1 MLSTQEAGP
10 FEKRRALLLFRIG
23 IDILVFA
30 CLVILT
36 AFLVRP
42 LQTALHERLT
52 ARWERLIGRGAD
64 YLGVRIGYESM
75 GYSLFGALD
84 VRKLRVWGPGD
95 KPLLSLSR
103 LRVSYSLIEL
113 IKGSIP
119 DSFHL
124 IELDKPVLNLDEEQ
138 AAFLAGLV
146 QRLQADFQLPG
157 GTLALPRD
165 LRVRVRNAEAAA
177 EYQGSRFAIQGLGL
191 DGTFLE
197 DRITLRGRWNTLA
210 GLKLFPD
217 QEPLSVEMTALVSG
231 AFDAKAREGSLSL
244 TIPSLAGEGFNLR
257 TVVFDLD
264 VDPDRLRVSKQRDR
278 FPFDLALDYQ
288 FQSRRVSGRL
298 EARDFSPQGVL
309 SLRGPWEAYNQYLS
323 MSAGGTAS
331 FEAGGEEGLSYRL
344 DLQGNMGSFKPVGP
358 VSYTLVCEGD
368 EEAVR
373 VAGLEL
379 RSPRGALRYAG
390 TLGLA
395 SLSPNGTL
403 SIRDFSLAGDGSSRL
418 DAELAVR
425 SEGERISV
433 SGGSLFAGQTRISGL
448 EARLSRND
456 EGMAFSLSAR
466 TASAPEASVPEDGE
480 DTAGQIAAAGF
491 LDYQPRCLEISLAL
505 EEFPLGDLFTMTQP
519 FVEFPAPADIAAQ
532 ALKDARVTTEVFV
545 STDFERI
552 LYNAPQFT
560 AASEGKGAVRAS
572 ISGTDRRFDL
582 NEVRLLWDGGSAD
595 ASGFVDFSQGRDV
608 SFSLRS
614 AYLDVPY
621 YIDGTFIAG
630 RYLSI
635 QGSYGLSAYIGAGE
649 SGDYSGYVKAE
660 SIPLPFGG
668 QFAHLQFSSSLYYA
682 APEFWYV
689 ELERFALTNL
699 ATPASRQASL
709 RVSGIV
715 DQHWARLSR
724 VVFDDGE
731 GPLSGRAAFNW
742 SGDRSQL
749 FAQFRLENPNGE
761 IYDGEGTYRR
771 GTVDAIFYGERMRLK
786 RFLRQSYNAVLTADA
801 RLVWNSPEAY
811 SLTLNVDSLAA
822 SDRERNISLSAKAF
836 VDEEEL
842 RVSNLSARYGNLQ
855 GELPLLRMNRREAAI
870 HTGAR
875 VWGFAAGRELALNLA
890 LEARFAESASWFS
903 FGSAL
908 EEFSGSLRLE
918 RFRFDALE
926 SGEPAVFTFARGDS
940 ALSVSGGPQDMFRFR
955 LTQEGAF
962 YAGVSA
968 PSPVMGTITGTLGPR
983 TIDAHSPNLYVD
995 LESLWRVL
1003 PAQNILNCTG
1013 GFVNAS
1019 VTIRG
1024 PLGDPEFFGTA
1035 AGHNVRLQ
1043 VPLYLDA
1050 EIGPTPL
1057 LVELEGNE
1065 MRFGPQTTPVG
1076 AGAGTVSGWFRF
1088 DRWIPNVFSLDID
1101 GKSDRPI
1108 PFHVDVNGIMV
1119 KGNTYGSLN
1128 LSQEDGIFS
1137 VKGILTGQDA
1147 EITVDV
1153 AEIGNASLAPN
1164 PNEPVVADI
1173 IVNAGRKV
1181 EFLWPSKEFPILRTY
1196 ADVGDSLRI
1205 RSDSV
1210 TGSLSV
1216 TGEVSLRG
1224 GEIFYVQRNFYVR
1237 EGTLLFNENELH
1249 FDPRLTVRAETRDR
1263 NEDGPVTI
1271 SLLADNAP
1279 LMSFNARL
1287 ESSPALSQA
1296 EILSLLGQNMAE
1308 ADPLEDSSSAGA
1320 AIVGTLGDFISQ
1332 FYLVRTFERTLRN
1345 FFRLDM
1351 LSFRTNVAQNVVLLP
1366 FGLKRPIDNNIRAG
1380 NYLDNTSVF
1389 LGKYFGS
1396 SVFAQA
1402 MFTLRYD
1409 ENQRGFW
1416 GMGKELG
1423 MTPEFDIGIELQSP
1437 LFGIRFNVVPQHLEN
1452 LFVNDMSFTLSWKR
1466 SF

>member
-10 FEKRRALLLFRIG
+10 CEKRRALLFRIG
-23 IDILVFA
+23 IDILVFV

-36 AFLVRP
+36 ALLVRP
-42 LQTALHERLT
+42 LQAAFYERLT
-52 ARWERLIGRGAD
+52 TSWERLIGRGED

-75 GYSLFGALD
+75 GYSVFGALD
-84 VRKLRVWGPGD
+84 VRKLRVSGPGD
-95 KPLLSLSR
+95 EPLLSLSR

-113 IKGSIP
+113 IKGNISG
-119 DSFHL
+119 SFHL
-124 IELDKPVLNLDEEQ
+124 IELDKPVLSLDEEQ
-138 AAFLAGLV
+138 AAFLSRLV
-146 QRLQADFQLPG
+146 QRLQADFPLPG
-157 GTLALPRD
+157 GTFALPRN
-165 LRVRVRNAEAAA
+165 LRVRVRSGEGAV

-191 DGTFLE
+191 DGSFLE
-197 DRITLRGRWNTLA
+197 DRITLRGRWNMLA

-217 QEPLSVEMTALVSG
+217 QEPLGVEMTALVSG

-288 FQSRRVSGRL
+288 FQSRRISGTL
-298 EARDFSPQGVL
+298 EARDFSPEGIL

-344 DLQGNMGSFKPVGP
+344 DLRGNLGSFKPVGP
-358 VSYTLVCEGD
+358 VSYTLACEGD
-368 EEAVR
+368 EEAVQ

-379 RSPRGALRYAG
+379 RSPRGALRYTG
-390 TLGLA
+390 TLGLE
-395 SLSPNGTL
+395 SLSPNGKL
-403 SIRDFSLAGDGSSRL
+403 SIRDFSLAGDGSSPL
-418 DAELAVR
+418 DAELSVSSA
-425 SEGERISV
+425 GEQISV
-433 SGGSLFAGQTRISGL
+433 SGESLFAGQVRLNGL
-448 EARLSRND
+448 EARLSRD
-456 EGMAFSLSAR
+456 EGGMAFSLSALAASG
-466 TASAPEASVPEDGE
+466 TAEGAAEDA
-480 DTAGQIAAAGF
+480 AGQIAAAGF

-505 EEFPLGDLFTMTQP
+505 EEFPLRDLFTMTQP
-519 FVEFPAPADIAAQ
+519 FVEFPAPADLAAQ
-532 ALKDARVTTEVFV
+532 ALKDVRVTTEVFM

-560 AASEGKGAVRAS
+560 AAYAGKGEARAS

-621 YIDGTFIAG
+621 YIDGTFIQG
-630 RYLSI
+630 RYMSI
-635 QGSYGLSAYIGAGE
+635 QGSYGLAAYIGAGE

-682 APEFWYV
+682 TPEFWYV
-689 ELERFALTNL
+689 ELERLALTNL

-709 RVSGIV
+709 RVSGTV
-715 DQHWARLSR
+715 DQNWARLSR

-731 GPLSGRAAFNW
+731 GPLTGRAAFNW
-742 SGDRSQL
+742 SGDRSRL
-749 FAQFRLENPNGE
+749 FAQLRLENPNGE
-761 IYDGEGTYRR
+761 IYDAEGTYRR
-771 GTVDAIFYGERMRLK
+771 GNLDALFYGERMRLK

-801 RLVWNSPEAY
+801 RLVWNSPESY
-811 SLTLNVDSLAA
+811 SLALNVDSLAA
-822 SDRERNISLSAKAF
+822 SDGERNITLSAKAF
-836 VDEEEL
+836 VDQEEL
-842 RVSNLSARYGNLQ
+842 RVSDLSARYGSLQ

-875 VWGFAAGRELALNLA
+875 LWGFAAGRELALNLA
-890 LEARFAESASWFS
+890 LDARFAESASWFS
-903 FGSAL
+903 FGPAL

-926 SGEPAVFTFARGDS
+926 SGEPAVFTFTRSDS

-955 LTQEGAF
+955 LTGEGAF
-962 YAGVSA
+962 YAGISA

-1035 AGHNVRLQ
+1035 VGHNVRLQ

-1076 AGAGTVSGWFRF
+1076 SGAGTVSGWFRF

-1101 GKSDRPI
+1101 SKSERPI
-1108 PFHVDVNGIMV
+1108 PFHVDVNGILV
-1119 KGNTYGSLN
+1119 KGNTYGNLN
-1128 LSQEDGIFS
+1128 LSQEDGIFY
-1137 VKGILTGQDA
+1137 VKGSLTGQDA

-1173 IVNAGRKV
+1173 VVNAGRKV

-1205 RSDSV
+1205 RTDSV

-1216 TGEVSLRG
+1216 TGAVSLRG

-1237 EGTLLFNENELH
+1237 EGVLVFNENELH
-1249 FDPRLTVRAETRDR
+1249 FDPRITVRAETRDR

-1296 EILSLLGQNMAE
+1296 EILSLLGQNLSE
-1308 ADPLEDSSSAGA
+1308 ADSSEDSGNVWAAVVGA
-1320 AIVGTLGDFISQ
+1320 AGDFLSQ
-1332 FYLVRTFERTLRN
+1332 FYIVRTFERTLRN

-1351 LSFRTNVAQNVVLLP
+1351 LSFRTNVAQNFVLLP
-1366 FGLKRPIDNNIRAG
+1366 MGMKRPIDNNIRAG

-1452 LFVNDMSFTLSWKR
+1452 LFVNDMSFTLSWRR